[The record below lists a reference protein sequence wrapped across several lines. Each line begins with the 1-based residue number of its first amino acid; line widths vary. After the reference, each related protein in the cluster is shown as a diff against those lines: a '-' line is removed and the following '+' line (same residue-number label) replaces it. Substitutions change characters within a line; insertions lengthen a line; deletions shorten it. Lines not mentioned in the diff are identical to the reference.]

1 MQMEQPPCQSGFL
14 GFTLCDTHTGVL
26 TRESSITT
34 GVENQPVR
42 DSFQMPRNAERLQAC
57 FIKVIE
63 NRNYSEQRIRAC
75 TELPHIY
82 YLSLDSVGTKLLRVC
97 VHSPAS
103 SGSACACER
112 STYSTRVQTPF
123 NNPQAGRM
131 RLGPNDA
138 SPRFSDLLRATTG
151 NRGRLHT

>member
-1 MQMEQPPCQSGFL
+1 
-14 GFTLCDTHTGVL
+14 
-26 TRESSITT
+26 
-34 GVENQPVR
+34 
-42 DSFQMPRNAERLQAC
+42 MPRNAERLQDC

-63 NRNYSEQRIRAC
+63 NRNYSEQRIRAH

-103 SGSACACER
+103 PGSACACER
-112 STYSTRVQTPF
+112 RTYSTRVQTPF

-138 SPRFSDLLRATTG
+138 SPGFSDLLRATTG
-151 NRGRLHT
+151 NRGRLHTEMKLTRTSLRMLSPLTRCPIYITNVTPPIKLC